1 MGWAFLSMSKLRNVI
16 EKAQRTENLM
26 DHWTPAEKETCKSRY
41 GCDIMIENGSYAEV
55 CTKDAP
61 NDAYIIKYTVD
72 DKICFD
78 LTRGSR
84 IRLFDMYWDK
94 FRNNLKSIDF
104 GYGRVNP
111 KLWGYQA
118 PQKKKR
124 K

>member
-1 MGWAFLSMSKLRNVI
+1 MSQLRNVV
-16 EKAQRTENLM
+16 EREQNTKTHM
-26 DHWTPAEKETCKSRY
+26 DHWTPEEKETCKSRY
-41 GCDIMIENGSYAEV
+41 GCDILVENGSYSDV
-55 CTKDAP
+55 CTKEAP
-61 NDAYIIKYTVD
+61 NDAYIVKYVVD

-94 FRNNLKSIDF
+94 FRNNLKSIEF
-104 GYGRVNP
+104 GYGRVSP

>member
-1 MGWAFLSMSKLRNVI
+1 MSKLHEVI
-16 EKAQRTENLM
+16 EKAQSKVKHME
-26 DHWTPAEKETCKSRY
+26 HWTPVEKETCKSRY

-61 NDAYIIKYTVD
+61 NDAYIVKYTVD

-84 IRLFDMYWDK
+84 TRLFDMYWDK
-94 FRNNLKSIDF
+94 FRENLKSIEF

-111 KLWGYQA
+111 KLWGYQK

>member
-1 MGWAFLSMSKLRNVI
+1 MSKLHEVI
-16 EKAQRTENLM
+16 EKVQNTEKHM
-26 DHWTPAEKETCKSRY
+26 DHWTPVEKENCKSRY
-41 GCDIMIENGSYAEV
+41 GCDIIVENGSYAEV
-55 CTKDAP
+55 STKDAP
-61 NDAYIIKYTVD
+61 NDAYIIKYLVD
-72 DKICFD
+72 DKVCYD

-94 FRNNLKSIDF
+94 FRENLKNIDF

-118 PQKKKR
+118 PKPKKR

>member
-1 MGWAFLSMSKLRNVI
+1 MSRIRDVI
-16 EKAQRTENLM
+16 ERAQNTENQM
-26 DHWTPAEKETCKSRY
+26 DSWTPAEKETCKSKY
-41 GCDIMIENGSYAEV
+41 GCDILIANGSYAEV

-61 NDAYIIKYTVD
+61 NDAYIIKYFLD

-94 FRNNLKSIDF
+94 FRDNLKSISF
-104 GYGRVNP
+104 GYGKVSP
-111 KLWGYQA
+111 KLWGYKA
-118 PQKKKR
+118 PEKKKR